1 MTGCPMHAGT
11 PSSPSPDARHAA
23 LSRVA
28 AGVVA
33 APLRRRARGGREE
46 LALVE
51 RATRRIVL
59 GRRAR

>member
-1 MTGCPMHAGT
+1 MHAGT

-28 AGVVA
+28 SAVVA
-33 APLRRRARGGREE
+33 APLRRRARAGREE
-46 LALVE
+46 LELVE